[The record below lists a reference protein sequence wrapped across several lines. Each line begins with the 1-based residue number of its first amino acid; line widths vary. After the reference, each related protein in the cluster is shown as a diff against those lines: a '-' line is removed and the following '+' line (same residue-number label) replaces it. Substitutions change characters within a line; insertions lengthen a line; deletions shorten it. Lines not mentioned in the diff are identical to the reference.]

1 MIKQEKVKEAVKT
14 PLEALMNYR
23 DELEN
28 EVIQMKRID
37 QNLYAG
43 IIVNRINQL
52 VKLKQYIE
60 TLEKIKWMKLK
71 QQEGLH

>member
-60 TLEKIKWMKLK
+60 TLEKIKWILEMKWKL
-71 QQEGLH
+71 

>member
-1 MIKQEKVKEAVKT
+1 MIKQEKVKEVVKT
-14 PLEALMNYR
+14 PLEALIYYR
-23 DELEN
+23 DELEI
-28 EVIQMKRID
+28 EVMQMKRID